1 MQECSCSWKVHIRW
15 SCCWCRCHGNCFD
28 FFGIE
33 KLMWSHTWTWEMNR
47 GEKPKGNE
55 QEKERGK
62 RVECGVVTTSGYL
75 NAYKDFA
82 LSQKKL
88 KIIKLF
94 LARSSAAP
102 RQVPEAK
109 QLTTRTFVCL
119 NVLRCGVWR
128 DEDPLRLSRIWRIW
142 ANFRTLPHLHP
153 LLPPSLSFFS
163 LARFANMLLMNQFS
177 WSILIFKGITRGN
190 GNHFKFRCSKFVIT
204 RRTFVSPH
212 SFLRQLSFASF
223 HVVANEE

>member
-1 MQECSCSWKVHIRW
+1 
-15 SCCWCRCHGNCFD
+15 
-28 FFGIE
+28 
-33 KLMWSHTWTWEMNR
+33 MNR

-128 DEDPLRLSRIWRIW
+128 DEDPLRLSRI
-142 ANFRTLPHLHP
+142 
-153 LLPPSLSFFS
+153 
-163 LARFANMLLMNQFS
+163 
-177 WSILIFKGITRGN
+177 
-190 GNHFKFRCSKFVIT
+190 
-204 RRTFVSPH
+204 
-212 SFLRQLSFASF
+212 
-223 HVVANEE
+223 

>member
-1 MQECSCSWKVHIRW
+1 
-15 SCCWCRCHGNCFD
+15 
-28 FFGIE
+28 
-33 KLMWSHTWTWEMNR
+33 MNR

-82 LSQKKL
+82 LSKKL
-88 KIIKLF
+88 KIINYSTI
-94 LARSSAAP
+94 RSSAAP

-128 DEDPLRLSRIWRIW
+128 DEDPLRLSRI
-142 ANFRTLPHLHP
+142 
-153 LLPPSLSFFS
+153 
-163 LARFANMLLMNQFS
+163 
-177 WSILIFKGITRGN
+177 
-190 GNHFKFRCSKFVIT
+190 
-204 RRTFVSPH
+204 
-212 SFLRQLSFASF
+212 
-223 HVVANEE
+223 